1 MKAKVRF
8 VIAAVVLGL
17 LMVGPFGLTA
27 LLLFLDS
34 KDAER
39 EAFAQFLLPR
49 LPLGGFMTVLGF
61 IGGVILLRSLFQ
73 QYVHGLSR
81 MAETLRLML
90 GANRNFRVEPDGPP
104 EVRELARAANDL
116 AQQRNEL
123 LDDVEAQ
130 IRQAKAT
137 VEEEK
142 NRLAALMSELAMGV
156 VVCNL
161 DGRILLYNSRARL
174 QFKALAQGPTSMSG
188 GALIGLGRSIFSIL
202 ERGQITHSLENIQ
215 QRLRR
220 GSAEPTANF
229 ITATRGGALLRCQM
243 APVLRTGAE
252 SSAVGVAQGASLDN
266 PPDPRAALHSGPA
279 PAAQSSALR
288 NPASA
293 PLSGK
298 GGDEVRQ
305 AAPGQQE
312 RTTALPGDELQ
323 VTGYVLTIENITR
336 NFEREAERDQALQAL
351 TDGNRAALGNIRAA
365 VETLLDSPEMEADF
379 RERFMR
385 VISDEAS
392 TMSARLDA
400 TMNRFA
406 DSLKTRWPL
415 EDVLAVDILSAA
427 ARRIEDRLKLPIK
440 HEEQDASLWM
450 RVDSFSL
457 IQAITFLASRL
468 QDHYEIRELRLRLAA
483 DARMVFVDLSWSG
496 PTVSSETLYTW
507 ELEPMN
513 VGSETSPLTLRDVVE
528 RHGGEIWYQRD
539 KAAHRAF
546 FRFVLPAAATPDA
559 PVVDQAQHLHSDS
572 RPEYYDFD
580 LFAARDAEGANID
593 LDRKLTE
600 LAYSVFD
607 TETTGLQPSQG
618 DEIIQ
623 MGAVRIVNNRLLRQE
638 IFDQLVDPGIPLKPE
653 GIPIHGITEAMVNG
667 QPRLDVVLPAFH
679 EFCHETV
686 LVAHNAAFDMRFFQ
700 LKEDSLGVRFT
711 QPVLD
716 TLLLSAVI
724 HPNQE
729 SHKLELIAERLG
741 INVIGRHTA
750 LGDAFVTGEVFL
762 KMVPLLAD
770 MGIHTL
776 RQALEASQKTYFA
789 RIQY

>member
-8 VIAAVVLGL
+8 ILAAGVLGL
-17 LMVGPFGLTA
+17 LMTGPFALTA
-27 LLLFLDS
+27 LLLFADAR
-34 KDAER
+34 DAER
-39 EAFAQFLLPR
+39 AAFAEFLLPR
-49 LPLGGFMTVLGF
+49 LPLGALMTLLGF
-61 IGGVILLRSLFQ
+61 IAGVILLRSLFQ
-73 QYVHGLSR
+73 HYVLGLLR

-90 GANRNFRVEPDGPP
+90 GANRNFRVAPEGPP

-116 AQQRNEL
+116 AQQRDEL
-123 LDDVEAQ
+123 LNDVEEQ

-142 NRLAALMSELAMGV
+142 NRLAALMSELALGV

-229 ITATRGGALLRCQM
+229 ITSTRSGVLLRCQM
-243 APVLRTGAE
+243 APVLGRAVSAE
-252 SSAVGVAQGASLDN
+252 EDTEASPIGSE
-266 PPDPRAALHSGPA
+266 PP
-279 PAAQSSALR
+279 
-288 NPASA
+288 
-293 PLSGK
+293 
-298 GGDEVRQ
+298 
-305 AAPGQQE
+305 
-312 RTTALPGDELQ
+312 

-336 NFEREAERDQALQAL
+336 NFEREAERDQVLQAL

-365 VETLLDSPEMEADF
+365 VETLIGSPEMEADY

-385 VISDEAS
+385 VIADEAGAMSTKLES
-392 TMSARLDA
+392 TMS
-400 TMNRFA
+400 RFA
-406 DSLKTRWPL
+406 DALKTRWPL
-415 EDVLAVDILSAA
+415 EDVLAVDILAAA
-427 ARRIEDRLKLPIK
+427 ARRIEDRLRLPIK
-440 HEEQDASLWM
+440 HEDQDVSLWM
-450 RVDSFSL
+450 RVDSFAL
-457 IQAITFLASRL
+457 IQAITFLAARL
-468 QDHYEIRELRLRLAA
+468 QDHYAIRELRLRLATEG
-483 DARMVFVDLSWSG
+483 RMVFVDLIWSG
-496 PTVSSETLYTW
+496 TPVSSETLYTW

-513 VGSETSPLTLRDVVE
+513 VGAEVSPLTLRDVID
-528 RHGGEIWYQRD
+528 RHGAEIWYQRD
-539 KAAHRAF
+539 KAAHMAF
-546 FRFVLPAAATPDA
+546 FRIVLPAAATPDA
-559 PVVDQAQHLHSDS
+559 PAVDQAQHLHSNS

-580 LFAARDAEGANID
+580 LFAARDAEGAGID
-593 LDRKLTE
+593 PDRKLTE

-607 TETTGLQPSQG
+607 TETTGLLPSEG

-679 EFCHETV
+679 EFCAETV
-686 LVAHNAAFDMRFFQ
+686 LVAHNAAFDLRFFQ
-700 LKEDSLGVRFT
+700 LKEDSLGIRFT

-724 HPNQE
+724 HPSQE
-729 SHKLELIAERLG
+729 SHSLESIAERLG

-750 LGDAFVTGEVFL
+750 LGDAYVTGEVFL
-762 KMVPLLAD
+762 KMIPLLAD
-770 MGIHTL
+770 MGILTL
-776 RQALEASQKTYFA
+776 RQALDAAQKTYFA
-789 RIQY
+789 RIKY

>member
-1 MKAKVRF
+1 MNARTRF
-8 VIAAVVLGL
+8 ILAVVMLGL
-17 LMVGPFGLTA
+17 LMTGPFLLTVGILWADLNPEERAGFLVA
-27 LLLFLDS
+27 LD
-34 KDAER
+34 R
-39 EAFAQFLLPR
+39 WLP
-49 LPLGGFMTVLGF
+49 
-61 IGGVILLRSLFQ
+61 IGGLITIMALIVGLQLLRALFQ
-73 QYVHGLSR
+73 QYVQGLLR

-90 GANRNFRVEPDGPP
+90 GANRNFRVDPEGPP

-116 AQQRNEL
+116 AQQRDAL
-123 LDDVEAQ
+123 LTDVEEQ
-130 IRQAKAT
+130 IRRAKAT

-215 QRLRR
+215 HRLRK

-229 ITATRGGALLRCQM
+229 ITSTRSGALLRAQM
-243 APVLRTGAE
+243 APVLGSAE
-252 SSAVGVAQGASLDN
+252 
-266 PPDPRAALHSGPA
+266 RAEKVDIPPA
-279 PAAQSSALR
+279 P
-288 NPASA
+288 P
-293 PLSGK
+293 SGK
-298 GGDEVRQ
+298 GGDDISGQ
-305 AAPGQQE
+305 ASPAPQQKVMAASTE
-312 RTTALPGDELQ
+312 AELQ
-323 VTGYVLTIENITR
+323 ITGYVLTIENITR
-336 NFEREAERDQALQAL
+336 NFEREAERDQALQNL

-365 VETLLDSPEMEADF
+365 VETLIDTPDMEADY
-379 RERFMR
+379 RERFTR
-385 VISDEAS
+385 VIADEAS
-392 TMSARLDA
+392 TMSSRLES
-400 TMNRFA
+400 TMSRFA

-415 EDVLAVDILSAA
+415 EDVLAIDILAAA
-427 ARRIEDRLKLPIK
+427 ARRIEDKLKLPIK
-440 HEEQDASLWM
+440 NEEQDASLWM
-450 RVDSFSL
+450 RVDSFAL

-468 QDHYEIRELRLRLAA
+468 QDHYAIRELRLRLSAEGK
-483 DARMVFVDLSWSG
+483 MVFVDLIWSG
-496 PTVSSETLYTW
+496 TPVSSETLYTW

-513 VGSETSPLTLRDVVE
+513 VGAEVSPLTLRDVID

-539 KAAHRAF
+539 KAAHNAY
-546 FRFVLPAAATPDA
+546 FRIVLPAAAASDA
-559 PVVDQAQHLHSDS
+559 IAAEQVQQHLHSDS

-580 LFAARDAEGANID
+580 LFAARDAEGSGID
-593 LDRKLTE
+593 LDRRLTD

-607 TETTGLQPSQG
+607 TETTGLEPSNG

-623 MGAVRIVNNRLLRQE
+623 MGAVRVVNNRLLRQE

-679 EFCHETV
+679 EFCAETV

-729 SHKLELIAERLG
+729 SHRLESIAERLG

-762 KMVPLLAD
+762 KMVPLLAE
-770 MGIHTL
+770 MGIVTL
-776 RQALEASQKTYFA
+776 RQALDAAQKTYFA
-789 RIQY
+789 RVKY

>member
-1 MKAKVRF
+1 MNAKTRF
-8 VIAAVVLGL
+8 ALALVMLGL
-17 LMVGPFGLTA
+17 LTTGPFLLTVGILWADLGVEERAGFLVA
-27 LLLFLDS
+27 LD
-34 KDAER
+34 R
-39 EAFAQFLLPR
+39 WLP
-49 LPLGGFMTVLGF
+49 
-61 IGGVILLRSLFQ
+61 IGGMITIIALILGLQLLRALFQ
-73 QYVHGLSR
+73 QYVHGLLR

-90 GANRNFRVEPDGPP
+90 GANRNFRVVPEGPP

-116 AQQRNEL
+116 AQQRDAL
-123 LDDVEAQ
+123 LTDVEEQ

-202 ERGQITHSLENIQ
+202 E
-215 QRLRR
+215 

-229 ITATRGGALLRCQM
+229 ITSTRSGALLRAQM
-243 APVLRTGAE
+243 APVLRTGAT
-252 SSAVGVAQGASLDN
+252 GAATASVDSL
-266 PPDPRAALHSGPA
+266 PPTPPPGE
-279 PAAQSSALR
+279 
-288 NPASA
+288 
-293 PLSGK
+293 
-298 GGDEVRQ
+298 GGDEVSGQ
-305 AAPGQQE
+305 AAPVQQMAATSMGAQLE
-312 RTTALPGDELQ
+312 

-336 NFEREAERDQALQAL
+336 NFEREAERDQALQTL
-351 TDGNRAALGNIRAA
+351 TDGNRAALANIRAA
-365 VETLLDSPEMEADF
+365 VETLIDSPDMEADF
-379 RERFMR
+379 RERFTR
-385 VISDEAS
+385 VIADEAS
-392 TMSARLDA
+392 AMSTRLEA

-415 EDVLAVDILSAA
+415 EDVLAIDILAAA
-427 ARRIEDRLKLPIK
+427 ARRIEDKLKLPIK
-440 HEEQDASLWM
+440 NEEQDATLWM
-450 RVDSFSL
+450 RVDSFAL

-468 QDHYEIRELRLRLAA
+468 QDHYAIRELRLRLSAEGK
-483 DARMVFVDLSWSG
+483 MVFVDLIWSG
-496 PTVSSETLYTW
+496 TPVSSETLYTW
-507 ELEPMN
+507 ELEPMT
-513 VGSETSPLTLRDVVE
+513 VGVETSPLTLRDVID

-539 KAAHRAF
+539 KAAHNAF
-546 FRFVLPAAATPDA
+546 FRVVLPAAAASDA
-559 PVVDQAQHLHSDS
+559 IAAEQVQQHLHSDS

-580 LFAARDAEGANID
+580 LFAARDAEGSGID
-593 LDRKLTE
+593 LDRRLTD

-607 TETTGLQPSQG
+607 TETTGLEPSNG

-623 MGAVRIVNNRLLRQE
+623 MGAVRVVNNRLLRQE
-638 IFDQLVDPGIPLKPE
+638 IFDQLVDPGIPLKPA

-679 EFCHETV
+679 EFCAETV
-686 LVAHNAAFDMRFFQ
+686 LVAHNAAFDLRFFQ

-729 SHKLELIAERLG
+729 SHRLESIAERLG

-770 MGIHTL
+770 MGIVTL
-776 RQALEASQKTYFA
+776 RQALDAAQKTYFA
-789 RIQY
+789 RVKY